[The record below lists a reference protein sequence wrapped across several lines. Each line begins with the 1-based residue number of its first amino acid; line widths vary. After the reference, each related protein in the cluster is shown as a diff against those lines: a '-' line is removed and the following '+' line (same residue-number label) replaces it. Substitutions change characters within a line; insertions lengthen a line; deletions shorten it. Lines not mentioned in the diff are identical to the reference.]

1 MAFARRNRDYR
12 YSMPKKAVRTALR
25 MAILSKFQDGQA
37 LVVQGL
43 STTDVDAK
51 PKTKAVAQTLRS
63 IARPDLAEGTA
74 AAETKAAALKRTVAS
89 GTVLIGLPGFD
100 PVLHRSARNIEGV
113 EVAPIGEF
121 NTYDVLKQRYLIL
134 TPESLSALR
143 DMVKEKP
150 ARRPRPAAPAAG

>member
-37 LVVQGL
+37 LVVQDLG
-43 STTDVDAK
+43 TTAVDAK
-51 PKTKAVAQTLRS
+51 PKTKAVAQTLGL
-63 IARPDLAEGTA
+63 IAKPDLRDGEGNG
-74 AAETKAAALKRTVAS
+74 ETKIAARKRTVAS
-89 GTVLIGLPGFD
+89 GSVLIGLPGND
-100 PVLHRSARNIEGV
+100 PVLYQSARNIEGV
-113 EVAPIGEF
+113 QVAPVGEF

-134 TPESLSALR
+134 TPEALAALR

-150 ARRPRPAAPAAG
+150 ARRIPAAV